1 MKEIRLHGRGGQGA
15 VTLGQWIV
23 HCLALD
29 GKYGSSIPMF
39 GFERRSAPVAS
50 YVRIDDRPV
59 REKCRIYTPDCLV
72 VIDPTVRNA
81 VDIFD
86 GLTGDSILVINQ
98 KGTPEELNLP
108 PAVKRVG
115 IVDATAISLR
125 ILGRPITNSCMIGAF
140 AATTGWIKPDSIPEA
155 LAGNFVGE
163 TLAKNIRAAKAGFE
177 QCKIFNL
184 AG

>member
-1 MKEIRLHGRGGQGA
+1 MNQEK
-15 VTLGQWIV
+15 
-23 HCLALD
+23 
-29 GKYGSSIPMF
+29 KYQTPF
-39 GFERRSAPVAS
+39 AS

-86 GLTGDSILVINQ
+86 GLKGDGILVINQ
-98 KGTPEELNLP
+98 KDTPDELNLP

-115 IVDATAISLR
+115 IVDATGISLR

-140 AATTGWIKPDSIPEA
+140 AATTGWIKLDSVAEA
-155 LAGNFVGE
+155 LAGSFAGE

-177 QCKIFNL
+177 QCKIFDL